1 VDNHLNIVVVSPDPD
16 VANKIQ
22 RVGSRLGISHVRDVK
37 ALKQKATARSL
48 DGVVMETK
56 AEGLDELA
64 RLTQSIDLSK
74 TCILAG
80 PLPVFEAAEKL
91 SQVLGNGRLNTQE
104 DQRRDFTLECY
115 VEAKFGD
122 FVRAMKASSARSLYS
137 TLIRTVERPL
147 IELALRE
154 TNANQTQAARLLGMN
169 RNTLRKKITEFKIP
183 VKRRNQTSPQKK
195 PK

>member
-104 DQRRDFTLECY
+104 DQRRDFTLEGY
-115 VEAKFGD
+115 VEAKF
-122 FVRAMKASSARSLYS
+122 MKASSARSLYS

-154 TNANQTQAARLLGMN
+154 TNANQIQAARLLGMN

>member
-1 VDNHLNIVVVSPDPD
+1 
-16 VANKIQ
+16 
-22 RVGSRLGISHVRDVK
+22 
-37 ALKQKATARSL
+37 
-48 DGVVMETK
+48 METK

-104 DQRRDFTLECY
+104 DQRRDFTLEGY

-154 TNANQTQAARLLGMN
+154 TNANQIQAARLLGMN